1 MEKPNISL
9 VIGAVIKSKI
19 EELKLEETLTH
30 ESLGRC
36 SARDLFDDVY
46 RAAMNSNNPES
57 FLKSVRYWSKCGT
70 EESEGGK
77 KLIVE
82 FYK

>member
-36 SARDLFDDVY
+36 SARDLFDGVY
-46 RAAMNSNNPES
+46 RAAMNSNNPEFFAEYLIS
-57 FLKSVRYWSKCGT
+57 EKVLFPLWYTRIYSSK
-70 EESEGGK
+70 
-77 KLIVE
+77 
-82 FYK
+82 